1 MIINMKLKQ
10 LNQNKQGLIMLN
22 IEPIKLLS
30 GAHSDTA
37 QTGQG
42 CFMNVIAYL
51 NGESQITDQSLC
63 VCVTIRPIAIF
74 LNDFANDEQRQRL
87 LPFVLRAMGT
97 ATNNKEVIQTRI
109 KAVVEFAEFN
119 ARLASKF
126 SQSVAQYTAKSEAES
141 VTKFVKY
148 AAESAQYAAEYAA
161 KSNKYAAEYAAK
173 SAEST
178 AESVQYS
185 AEYAAQSAVIRAK
198 YQTVR
203 EEIFTAGLKFLEKTC
218 NPPCEQN
225 QVIIDRANK
234 LIELAVA

>member
-1 MIINMKLKQ
+1 
-10 LNQNKQGLIMLN
+10 MLN

-37 QTGQG
+37 QTGKG

-51 NGESQITDQSLC
+51 NGESQITDQSPC

-74 LNDFANDEQRQRL
+74 LNDFANDEHRQRL

-126 SQSVAQYTAKSEAES
+126 SQSVAQYTAKSEAKSAEYAAKS
-141 VTKFVKY
+141 AEYAEY

-161 KSNKYAAEYAAK
+161 KYAE
-173 SAEST
+173 
-178 AESVQYS
+178 
-185 AEYAAQSAVIRAK
+185 SAVIRAK